1 MVERGN
7 ASVWRPACGAS
18 VWRKYRA
25 VLALPALCLTG
36 CFYSAPVDRSAIE
49 SAVLLPGGKVIAM
62 AFQNIRYRP
71 AAGIAAFPD
80 GGIPR
85 YLRDR
90 EIIATLPVEGGKPR
104 ILQRLENEGVHGSA
118 SVTLRASDAD
128 PDHVLVI
135 RSFQPS
141 TSQADKVQRWRLR
154 WRDASVFPY
163 PDLAAD
169 LKKNYRTLGSPVF
182 GDVRVIDSDG
192 TLLIGARAGSQDE
205 LWLRLATGAYRR
217 LDAIK
222 HFYGVQG
229 DELYYWR
236 GDEAVVRNWR
246 TGAQRLI
253 ARYDPIRRLT
263 TRFLQNDPTVV
274 AADLPDPPPP
284 VQLSFS
290 GRDLTVKGGDGARA
304 TISVNDLL
312 VR

>member
-1 MVERGN
+1 MVERP
-7 ASVWRPACGAS
+7 SVRG
-18 VWRKYRA
+18 KYRA
-25 VLALPALCLTG
+25 VLTLPALCLAG
-36 CFYSAPVDRSAIE
+36 CFYSAPVDRGAIE
-49 SAVLLPGGKVIAM
+49 SAVVLPGGKVIAV

-85 YLRDR
+85 YLRDH
-90 EIIATLPVEGGKPR
+90 EIIAVVPVAGGKPR
-104 ILQRLENEGVHGSA
+104 VLQRLENGGVHGSA
-118 SVTLRASDAD
+118 SVALRTSDAD

-141 TSQADKVQRWRLR
+141 TSQANEVQRWRLG
-154 WRDASVFPY
+154 WRDASVVSY

-169 LKKNYRTLGSPVF
+169 LKKNHRTLGSPEF
-182 GDVRVIDSDG
+182 GDVRIIDSDG
-192 TLLIGARAGSQDE
+192 TLLIGARAGNQDE

-236 GDEAVVRNWR
+236 GDEAVMRNWR

-253 ARYDPIRRLT
+253 ARYDPAQRLT
-263 TRFLQNDPTVV
+263 TRFLQNDPTVTAV
-274 AADLPDPPPP
+274 DTPDPPPSAL
-284 VQLSFS
+284 VSFR
-290 GRDLTVKGGDGARA
+290 GHDLTVKGADGARA
-304 TISVNDLL
+304 TISMNDLL
-312 VR
+312 AR